1 MFREL
6 SFAAE
11 TFEVPVH
18 RGGGAAASIQPL
30 REGVDLLVVAVK
42 VVVVEAVAVMV

>member
-1 MFREL
+1 MFRGF

-11 TFEVPVH
+11 AFEVPVH

-30 REGVDLLVVAVK
+30 LEGVDLLVVAVK
-42 VVVVEAVAVMV
+42 VVVVEGVVVMV